1 MPGMKV
7 NLDLDLL
14 RTLVAFAD
22 SGSFKGAAQLVF
34 RSPPAVS
41 MQMRRLEELVGHP
54 LFARRGRDTVFTD
67 KGEQLAQQA
76 RQILTLHDKLV
87 TTWRGSDAGGRV
99 VLGLPDDYAALLL
112 PDIFAE
118 LAKSWPG
125 ANVEVIVNTTPIL
138 IEQLDNGQLDL
149 AILATQA
156 PKRTDVVLRTEQVV
170 WTSSPT
176 HETHRQRPLPLA
188 VFSDESPV
196 YRATIAALRDS
207 VRERGEALDFRIS
220 VKSKS
225 WTVLV
230 AAAKAGFAVTTMAK
244 CVVPEGLR
252 ILGPEDGFPELG
264 KIHIIMRGTPDTQSI
279 ATSHLAERILEAF
292 RMNQPVAESATE

>member
-1 MPGMKV
+1 MKV
-7 NLDLDLL
+7 NLDIDLL

-22 SGSFKGAAQLVF
+22 AGSFKGAAQLVL
-34 RSPPAVS
+34 RSQPAVS

-54 LFARRGRDTVFTD
+54 LFTKRGRDMVFTD

-76 RQILTLHDKLV
+76 RQILALHDKV
-87 TTWRGSDAGGRV
+87 VSTWRGGDAGGRV

-118 LAKSWPG
+118 LTRSWP
-125 ANVEVIVNTTPIL
+125 NVSVEVVVNTSPVL

-156 PKRTDVVLRTEQVV
+156 PKRSDVILRKEPVV
-170 WTSSPT
+170 WTGSPDHDT
-176 HETHRQRPLPLA
+176 HLQRPIKLA

-207 VRERGEALDFRIS
+207 AREGEVAPDFRIG

-230 AAAKAGFAVTTMAK
+230 AAARAGFAVTTMAR
-244 CVVPEGLR
+244 CVVPPGLR
-252 ILGPEDGFPELG
+252 ILGPEDGFPNLG
-264 KIHIIMRGTPDTQSI
+264 DIHIVMRGTPDTQSI
-279 ATSHLAERILEAF
+279 ATSKLAERILEAF
-292 RMNQPVAESATE
+292 RRNSPTG